1 MTFFQTTISYH
12 YKWMIKEVKRY
23 AKEHCKYP
31 LLEEYDFRNDH
42 KNPLLS
48 MDLRPSTTIR
58 VTKSQIAMPSFLR

>member
-1 MTFFQTTISYH
+1 M
-12 YKWMIKEVKRY
+12 KEVKRY

-58 VTKSQIAMPSFLR
+58 VSRYVWQCNAMHMCFTFDSFT